1 MVTPS
6 TYHALTLFA
15 EWYIALCLLCCL
27 MIVVD
32 QRRQPPPPMRIMLW
46 VWPIT
51 ALWAGPIAL
60 WLYRGIGRPRAAG
73 HVLSGHGMPG
83 AGATL
88 SDRAG
93 ESVVMG
99 TPAQKAAMPGMRDE
113 DGMPGRLS
121 LPEAHRN
128 HEMRGGPSMPGMP
141 GMGAME
147 GMGAASPTWRNVTTG
162 TLHCGAGCTLADL
175 VGPWIFRLM
184 PFMLFGR
191 LMYGEWL
198 VDYVLALVAGVF
210 FQYAA
215 QAEMSAQRGPALW
228 WRSFKVDF
236 LSLTAWQ
243 IGMYGWMA
251 IAMFWLIGPM
261 SPSQPVF
268 WLMMQIGMLCGFLT
282 AFPMNWWL
290 IREGIKSA
298 M

>member
-1 MVTPS
+1 MVTPN

-15 EWYIALCLLCCL
+15 EWYIALCLLSCL
-27 MIVVD
+27 ILIVD
-32 QRRQPPPPMRIMLW
+32 QRRHAPPAMRIMLW

-51 ALWAGPIAL
+51 ALWAGSIAL
-60 WLYRGIGRPRAAG
+60 LLYRGLARPGRAAG
-73 HVLSGHGMPG
+73 GMGGHAMPAKPAMPGRTATVPSAPTLVGQPHDMHGMRGMASMSETHAGHEAAMHGMAGMPG
-83 AGATL
+83 
-88 SDRAG
+88 
-93 ESVVMG
+93 
-99 TPAQKAAMPGMRDE
+99 
-113 DGMPGRLS
+113 
-121 LPEAHRN
+121 
-128 HEMRGGPSMPGMP
+128 
-141 GMGAME
+141 GAME
-147 GMGAASPTWRNVTTG
+147 GMGRAPATWRNVTTG

-175 VGPWIFRLM
+175 VGPWVFRLM
-184 PFMLFGR
+184 PFALFGHF
-191 LMYGEWL
+191 MYGEWL
-198 VDYVLALVAGVF
+198 IDYVLALIAGVF

-215 QAEMSAQRGPALW
+215 QAEMTSERGPSLW
-228 WRSFKVDF
+228 WRSLRVDF

-261 SPSQPVF
+261 SPSHPVF

>member
-1 MVTPS
+1 MVTPDS
-6 TYHALTLFA
+6 YHALTIFA
-15 EWYIALCLLCCL
+15 EWYIALCLLSCL
-27 MIVVD
+27 ILIVD
-32 QRRQPPPPMRIMLW
+32 QRRHAPPAMRIMLW

-60 WLYRGIGRPRAAG
+60 WLYRALARPGRLEDGGMNGHMPGRAAMADMAG
-73 HVLSGHGMPG
+73 TPPSAHRPAEGTRDMHDMHDMRGMRGMASMPG
-83 AGATL
+83 ARGQ
-88 SDRAG
+88 G
-93 ESVVMG
+93 
-99 TPAQKAAMPGMRDE
+99 AAMHGMA
-113 DGMPGRLS
+113 GMSG
-121 LPEAHRN
+121 
-128 HEMRGGPSMPGMP
+128 
-141 GMGAME
+141 GAME
-147 GMGAASPTWRNVTTG
+147 GMGSAPPTWRNVTTG

-175 VGPWIFRLM
+175 IGPWVFRLM
-184 PFMLFGR
+184 PFALFGR

-198 VDYVLALVAGVF
+198 IDYVLALIAGVF

-215 QAEMSAQRGPALW
+215 QAEMTSDRGPSLW
-228 WRSFKVDF
+228 WRSLKVDF

-261 SPSQPVF
+261 SPSHPVF

>member
-1 MVTPS
+1 MVTPN

-15 EWYIALCLLCCL
+15 EWYIALCLLSCL
-27 MIVVD
+27 ILVVD
-32 QRRQPPPPMRIMLW
+32 QRRHAPPAMRVMLW

-60 WLYRGIGRPRAAG
+60 WLYRGLAR
-73 HVLSGHGMPG
+73 PG
-83 AGATL
+83 AADGGMNGHAMHG
-88 SDRAG
+88 R
-93 ESVVMG
+93 
-99 TPAQKAAMPGMRDE
+99 AAMPDMDGTASAPSAAGRTHDMHGMR
-113 DGMPGRLS
+113 GMAS
-121 LPEAHRN
+121 MPEAHGG
-128 HEMRGGPSMPGMP
+128 HEAATHGMA
-141 GMGAME
+141 GMSGMTME
-147 GMGAASPTWRNVTTG
+147 GMGSAPPTWRNVTTG

-175 VGPWIFRLM
+175 IGPWLFRLM
-184 PFMLFGR
+184 PFMLFGH
-191 LMYGEWL
+191 LIYGEWL
-198 VDYVLALVAGVF
+198 VDYVLALIAGVF

-215 QAEMSAQRGPALW
+215 QAEMTSERGPSLW
-228 WRSFKVDF
+228 WRSFRVDF

-243 IGMYGWMA
+243 IGMYGWMS
-251 IAMFWLIGPM
+251 IAMFGLIGPM